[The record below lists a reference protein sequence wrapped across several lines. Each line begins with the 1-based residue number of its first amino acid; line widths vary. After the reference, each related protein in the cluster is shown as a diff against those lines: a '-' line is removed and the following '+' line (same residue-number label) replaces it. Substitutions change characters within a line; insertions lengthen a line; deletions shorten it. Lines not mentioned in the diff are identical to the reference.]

1 MKCGEKW
8 GRNHK
13 CPEKVAL
20 HVLEEVMEAVQ
31 PDTTT
36 EEVSDTTTEDSSD
49 EEQVFALSNFVAA
62 EVQGKKTIKLT
73 GLVNNQQIL
82 IIIDS
87 GSSCTFI
94 SEKAVDTLRLAV
106 TKVPSVSV
114 TVANGDTVC
123 SDAQVSD
130 FTWWS
135 QGHTFTHSARVL
147 KLSYFDMVLG
157 VDWLEQFSPMW
168 IHWKRKLLQFTHRGK
183 WITLKGIKDCISNCS
198 KVKVRKLRGLI
209 RKGGVAQLVHLCP
222 IMPESPPTVLSPAVQ
237 QILDTN
243 EHLFKEP
250 DTLPPSR
257 KCDHHI
263 PLILGVKPVNVKP
276 YRYSPTQKDEI
287 E

>member
-49 EEQVFALSNFVAA
+49 EKQVFALSNFVAA

-82 IIIDS
+82 ILIDS

-106 TKVPSVSV
+106 TL
-114 TVANGDTVC
+114 
-123 SDAQVSD
+123 
-130 FTWWS
+130 
-135 QGHTFTHSARVL
+135 H
-147 KLSYFDMVLG
+147 
-157 VDWLEQFSPMW
+157 QF
-168 IHWKRKLLQFTHRGK
+168 L
-183 WITLKGIKDCISNCS
+183 
-198 KVKVRKLRGLI
+198 
-209 RKGGVAQLVHLCP
+209 
-222 IMPESPPTVLSPAVQ
+222 
-237 QILDTN
+237 
-243 EHLFKEP
+243 
-250 DTLPPSR
+250 
-257 KCDHHI
+257 
-263 PLILGVKPVNVKP
+263 
-276 YRYSPTQKDEI
+276 
-287 E
+287 